1 MDAFYFIDKPLG
13 ITSFDVIRNLRKKLN
28 IKKMWHT
35 WTLDPLATG
44 GLLIATWNYTKLIPY
59 FEKDFKTY
67 EFEISFD
74 WSSDSYD
81 LWTEVKYLSLE
92 EKKYFEKNITKQK
105 IEDVLKEKFLWEIS
119 QVPPKYSALK
129 INWKKALEKVKNGEE
144 FEIKARKCNI
154 FEIELL
160 DFKYPFVLI
169 RAKVSAGT
177 YIRSIAF
184 DLWKIFWS
192 WAYVT
197 KLRRISVWN
206 LDISL
211 TQSLDN
217 FDENKKLELKN
228 IFKWNIFSDLPENIL
243 NKINNWLCVYWK
255 FDYEIWKDIFILNKN
270 MISNVVFYD
279 WEKLIPKRKI
289 T

>member
-1 MDAFYFIDKPLG
+1 MDSFYFIDKPLG

-28 IKKMWHT
+28 IKKMGHT
-35 WTLDPLATG
+35 GTLDPLATG
-44 GLLIATWNYTKLIPY
+44 GLLIATGNYTKLIPY

-74 WSSDSYD
+74 GSSDSYD
-81 LWTEVKYLSLE
+81 LGTQVKYLSLE

-105 IEDVLKEKFLWEIS
+105 IEDVLKEKFLGEIS

-129 INWKKALEKVKNGEE
+129 INGKKALEKVKNGEE

-184 DLWKIFWS
+184 DLGKIFGS
-192 WAYVT
+192 GAYVT
-197 KLRRISVWN
+197 KLRRTSVGN

-228 IFKWNIFSDLPENIL
+228 IFKGNIFSDLPENIL
-243 NKINNWLCVYWK
+243 NKINNGLCVYGK
-255 FDYEIWKDIFILNKN
+255 FDYEIGKDIFILNKN

-279 WEKLIPKRKI
+279 GEKLIPKRKI